1 MDELLRIVECVPDVA
16 VKGLGESY
24 TYLLP
29 DSMEVESGDAL
40 LVPFGNRVV
49 LAYAVEAKSVRAED
63 LAMPPS
69 RLRRAVA
76 VVQGLSLPR
85 ELMDTMIRT
94 ATATLSTPAAAL
106 RAAMPP
112 GARARLTTQIVV
124 QREDADV
131 LSAEESEALKALL
144 ERGGTISATSVTR
157 VMTPATRNRLLE
169 TGHIALRYTLGKE
182 RSPLPKAVKVADEA
196 AAMEFLAKQAKMKP
210 AQAAVLDSLIRTP
223 GGWIEVQE
231 LKLTTGCSEETLKK
245 LLDARLIV
253 EVKREARLR
262 SRTPPLALTP
272 QQESAC
278 APILRSIEAMK
289 FEEFLLFGVTGSGK
303 TEVYMRAIEATLA
316 GGRQALF
323 LVPEISLGA
332 QIVAELRGRFG
343 KSVALLHSRLTAR
356 ERLANWRRLRSGESP
371 IAVGARSASMA
382 PLTNIGVVIL
392 DEEHD
397 AGYKQESGLRYH
409 ARDVLRERAAAHGAT
424 LILGSATPS
433 VETFYS
439 ADSERSIELL
449 RMTQRAT
456 YESLPEVTVI
466 DLKKTFEQGKPSILT
481 NELQEA
487 LGECIERKDQCL
499 LFINRRAFA
508 SALLCRECGHVP
520 KCNSCSISLT
530 YHLSTKS
537 LRCHHCGHR
546 ERAPDV
552 CPKCEGRRIRPLGL
566 GTERVEAV
574 VKEAFPSAR
583 VARLDRD
590 IASRPDGA
598 ESVLMKLQS
607 GEIDVL
613 VGTQMIAKGLD
624 FPGVSLVG
632 VVAADVGLS
641 IPDYRANE
649 RTFQLITQVS
659 GRAGRHKPGKVI
671 VQTFQPEHPS
681 VRFGAAHDYEG
692 FYQEEIRDREDAEY
706 PPFRRIVRY
715 VASGEKREEAQAL
728 IRDVAADLSQR
739 TGIEVVGP
747 AEAPIAR
754 LHGKWRFH
762 LLAKLM
768 PSEDVSICAVPPARF
783 SQKGAGLTV
792 DVDPGSLL

>member
-1 MDELLRIVECVPDVA
+1 MAEALRVVECVPDVA

-29 DSMEVESGDAL
+29 DAMEVASGDAL

-63 LAMPPS
+63 LSVPAS

-76 VVQGLSLPR
+76 LVEGLSLPN
-85 ELMDTMIRT
+85 ELIDTMIRT

-124 QREDADV
+124 QKEEAGE
-131 LSAEESEALKALL
+131 LSAEESEALKAIL
-144 ERGGTISATSVTR
+144 ERGGTVSATSATR
-157 VMTPATRNRLLE
+157 VMSPAIRNRLLE
-169 TGHIALRYTLGKE
+169 TGHVALRYSLGKE
-182 RSPLPKAVKVADEA
+182 RSSFPKAVKIADEA
-196 AAMEFLAKQAKMKP
+196 AAVEFLAKEAKSKP
-210 AQAAVLDSLIRTP
+210 AQAAVLDSLTRTP

-231 LKLTTGCSEETLKK
+231 LKLTTGCSDETLKR
-245 LLDARLIV
+245 LLESRLIV

-262 SRTPPLALTP
+262 SRTPPLSLTP
-272 QQESAC
+272 EQESAC
-278 APILRSIEAMK
+278 APILRSIGEMK
-289 FEEFLLFGVTGSGK
+289 FDEFLLFGVTGSGK
-303 TEVYMRAIEATLA
+303 TEVYMRAIEAALA
-316 GGRQALF
+316 AGRQALF

-343 KSVALLHSRLTAR
+343 QSVALLHSRLSAR
-356 ERLANWRRLRSGESP
+356 ERLGNWRRVRSGESP
-371 IAVGARSASMA
+371 IAVGARSAAMA

-409 ARDVLRERAAAHGAT
+409 ARDVARMRSVAHGAT
-424 LILGSATPS
+424 LILGTATPS
-433 VETFYS
+433 VETFYE
-439 ADSERSIELL
+439 ADSKRSVELL
-449 RMTQRAT
+449 RMSQRAT
-456 YESLPEVTVI
+456 FESLPEVRVI

-481 NELQEA
+481 DELHQA
-487 LGECIERKDQCL
+487 LSECLERKDQCL

-520 KCNSCSISLT
+520 MCKSCSTSLT

-583 VARLDRD
+583 VGRLDRD
-590 IASRPDGA
+590 VASRPDGA

-607 GEIDVL
+607 GELDVL

-659 GRAGRHKPGKVI
+659 GRAGRHKPGRVI

-681 VRFGAAHDYEG
+681 VRFGAAHDYDG
-692 FYQEEIRDREDAEY
+692 FYREEIRDRQDAEY

-715 VASGEKREEAQAL
+715 VASAEVREEAQTL
-728 IRDVAADLSQR
+728 IRSVADDLSQR
-739 TGIEVVGP
+739 EAVEVVGP

-762 LLAKLM
+762 LLVKLM
-768 PSEDVSICAVPPARF
+768 PSDDVSICAVPPARF
-783 SQKGAGLTV
+783 SQKGAILTV